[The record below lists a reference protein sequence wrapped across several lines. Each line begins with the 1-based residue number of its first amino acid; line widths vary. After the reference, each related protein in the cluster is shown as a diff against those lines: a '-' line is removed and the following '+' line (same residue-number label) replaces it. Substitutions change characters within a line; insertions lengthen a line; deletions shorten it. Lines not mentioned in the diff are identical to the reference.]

1 MRHLTKSRFKLAA
14 ECPRKLFYTGRA
26 DYRNTKQE
34 DSFLQSLADGG
45 FQVGELAKRLY
56 PGGIEVTSK
65 GNAEALAE
73 TAELLGAENVTLF
86 EPAIA
91 YGNLLVRADVLI
103 KTGTSLK
110 LVEVKSKS
118 FDSTNPKIE
127 GKKGLLADFRPYV
140 EDIAFQDYVVRS
152 AFPDYR
158 VTSFLLLPDK
168 SLQASFD
175 QMNQLFKIDRSG
187 PRVRVL
193 SDPRAS
199 SLTFADALL
208 CEVNAEPY
216 IARVHAQGINAP
228 GGSLSLPEA
237 AQRWAEAYASNT
249 PLPAAIGAQ
258 CAKCE
263 FKSPFGD
270 ELKSGHAECWKE
282 ANGWSDADL
291 EEPSI
296 LDLWNYRSKQK
307 LMDQGVRHL
316 AEVTQQDLK
325 YAPGTHGLSKSERQ
339 WLQVDGLPVEHKA
352 AGFFLDHDYLACEMD
367 SWVYPLN
374 FIDFETATVAL
385 PFHRGMRPYESVA
398 FQFSH
403 HVMEADGSLRHE
415 SEFLLAEPG
424 SFPNFEFA
432 RALNKA
438 LSKNEGSVFRWA
450 AHENTILVHI
460 IKQLQSRYDAPADK
474 VELIAFLETLVTGG
488 SRAMIDLK
496 AMAEK
501 GYFHPSTKGSNSIK
515 KVLPA
520 VLETS
525 VFLRGRYS
533 QPLYG
538 SPDGI
543 PSKNFR
549 SMTWWSANELGLVQD
564 PYKKLV
570 EASDGE
576 WLEIDASEEDLDVAA
591 GGEATMAYARLQFET
606 LDEATRASLKAK
618 LLRYCE
624 LDTLA
629 MAMVVEAWK
638 DALPSADNYAN
649 LS

>member
-1 MRHLTKSRFKLAA
+1 MRYLTKSRFKLAA
-14 ECPRKLFYTGRA
+14 ECPRKLFYTGKA
-26 DYRNTKQE
+26 DYRNIKQ
-34 DSFLQSLADGG
+34 DDTFLQSLADGG

-56 PGGIEVTSK
+56 PGGIEVTAK

-73 TAELLGAENVTLF
+73 TAALLTRENVTLF

-91 YGNLLVRADVLI
+91 YGNLLVRADVLV
-103 KTGTSLK
+103 KTGSSLK

-118 FDSTNPKIE
+118 FDSTNPQIE
-127 GKKGLLADFRPYV
+127 GKKGLLAGFRPYI

-152 AFPDYR
+152 AFPDSR

-168 SLQASFD
+168 SLRASID

-187 PRVRVL
+187 SRVRVL
-193 SDPRAS
+193 CDPKAD
-199 SLTFADALL
+199 SLDPADALL
-208 CEVNAEPY
+208 CELNAEPY
-216 IARVHAQGINAP
+216 IALVRANGISAP
-228 GGSLSLPEA
+228 GGTLSLPEA
-237 AQRWAEAYASNT
+237 ARRWAEAYAGDV
-249 PLPAAIGAQ
+249 PLPAALGAQ

-263 FKSPFGD
+263 FEAPFGD
-270 ELKSGHAECWKE
+270 ILKCGQSECWKE
-282 ANGWSDADL
+282 ANQWSDADL
-291 EEPSI
+291 AEPTI
-296 LDLWNYRSKQK
+296 LELWNYRGKQK
-307 LMDQGVRHL
+307 LMDQGVRRL
-316 AEVTQQDLK
+316 GEVTQQDIK
-325 YAPGTHGLSKSERQ
+325 FAPAANGLSNSERQ
-339 WLQVDGLPVEHKA
+339 WLQIDGLPVEHKA
-352 AGFFLDHDYLACEMD
+352 AGFFLDHDFLASEMD

-374 FIDFETATVAL
+374 FIDFETAAVAL

-424 SFPNFEFA
+424 AFPNFDFA
-432 RALNKA
+432 RALKVA
-438 LSKNEGSVFRWA
+438 LSKNNGSVFRWA
-450 AHENTILVHI
+450 AHENTILGHI
-460 IKQLQSRYDAPADK
+460 LQQLQSRDDAPADK
-474 VELIAFLETLVTGG
+474 DELIAFLQTLITGG
-488 SRAMIDLK
+488 ERAMIDLK
-496 AMAEK
+496 MLAQK

-525 VFLRGRYS
+525 TFLRDRYS

-538 SPDGI
+538 SANGI
-543 PSKNFR
+543 PSKNFQG
-549 SMTWWSANELGLVQD
+549 MAWWSADECGLVQD

-570 EASDGE
+570 SATDGE
-576 WLEIDASEEDLDVAA
+576 WIEIEASEEDLDIAA
-591 GGEATMAYARLQFET
+591 GGEATIAYARLQFET

-638 DALPSADNYAN
+638 AELQ
-649 LS
+649 

>member
-1 MRHLTKSRFKLAA
+1 MRYLTKSRFKLAA
-14 ECPRKLFYTGRA
+14 ECPRKLFYTGRT

-34 DSFLQSLADGG
+34 DTFLQSLADGG

-73 TAELLGAENVTLF
+73 TADLMRQESVTLF

-103 KTGTSLK
+103 KSGSSLK

-118 FDSTNPKIE
+118 FDSTNPQIE
-127 GKKGLLADFRPYV
+127 GKNGLLAGFRPYI

-152 AFPDYR
+152 AFPDCR
-158 VTSFLLLPDK
+158 LTSFLLLPDK
-168 SLQASFD
+168 SLKASLD

-187 PRVRVL
+187 PRVRVIC
-193 SDPRAS
+193 DPRADH
-199 SLTFADALL
+199 LAPADALL

-216 IARVHAQGINAP
+216 IALVHAKGISAP
-228 GGSLSLPEA
+228 GGTFSLPEA
-237 AQRWAEAYASNT
+237 ANRWAEAYANNI
-249 PLPAAIGAQ
+249 PQLPVIGAQ

-263 FKSPFGD
+263 FKAAFGD
-270 ELKSGHAECWKE
+270 ALKSGHAECWKE

-291 EEPSI
+291 AEPTI
-296 LDLWNYRSKQK
+296 LELWNYRSKQK
-307 LMDQGVRHL
+307 LMDQGVRRL

-325 YAPGTHGLSKSERQ
+325 LALGTHGLSNSERQ
-339 WLQVDGLPVEHKA
+339 WLQVDGLPIEHKA
-352 AGFFLDHDYLACEMD
+352 AGFFLDHDYLAGEMD

-432 RALNKA
+432 RALKSA

-460 IKQLQSRYDAPADK
+460 LQQIQNRDDAPADK
-474 VELIAFLETLVTGG
+474 EELVAFLQTLVTGG
-488 SRAMIDLK
+488 VRAMIDLK
-496 AMAEK
+496 VMAQK

-525 VFLRGRYS
+525 AFLKERYS

-538 SPDGI
+538 SANGI

-549 SMTWWSANELGLVQD
+549 GMAWWAADDLGLVQD
-564 PYKKLV
+564 PYKKLT
-570 EASDGE
+570 EAIDGE
-576 WLEIDASEEDLDVAA
+576 WIEIEASEDDLDIAA
-591 GGEATMAYARLQFET
+591 GGEAMMAYARLQYEA
-606 LDEATRASLKAK
+606 LDDATRVSLKAK

-638 DALPSADNYAN
+638 DALSGT
-649 LS
+649 